1 MGTDYTGNPE
11 KLEVVRYKAM
21 GSDYTGGPEKLQVVR
36 YKALDTDYT
45 VEVLKSVGCQV
56 QSYEN

>member
-36 YKALDTDYT
+36 YKAMDTDYT
-45 VEVLKSVGCQV
+45 VEVLKS
-56 QSYEN
+56 SRL